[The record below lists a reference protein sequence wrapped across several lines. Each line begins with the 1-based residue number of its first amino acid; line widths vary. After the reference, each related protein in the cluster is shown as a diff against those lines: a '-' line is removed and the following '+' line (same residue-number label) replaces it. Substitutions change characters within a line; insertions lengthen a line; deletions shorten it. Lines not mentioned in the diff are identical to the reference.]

1 MKMRTNRYRYPK
13 EYQEEDFRLLRD
25 TLHRCQTVLE
35 KEELKKQI
43 ENLKYLVEV
52 NPYSDEM
59 SMDLLIKCYEIQR
72 ICDEIERRNKKKAE
86 DDEFYD
92 NFEKLKVKP
101 LNEDYEL

>member
-59 SMDLLIKCYEIQR
+59 SFDIFLKCHEILK
-72 ICDEIERRNKKKAE
+72 ICQEIEQRNKKKAE